1 MSAYERELM
10 GASDVIPV
18 TKADA
23 DLPDGLAKGLLIG
36 TAGTLNVM
44 TEAGNIRT
52 NLPVI
57 AGYNDIRVKQ
67 VRTGGTAT
75 DIHALY

>member
-1 MSAYERELM
+1 MSAYGREIM

-23 DLPDGLAKGLLIG
+23 DLPDGVAKGLLIG
-36 TAGTLNVM
+36 TAGTLNVK
-44 TEAGNIRT
+44 TENGNIRT
-52 NLPVI
+52 ALPVI
-57 AGYNDIRVKQ
+57 AGYNNIRVSQ

-75 DIHALY
+75 DIFALY